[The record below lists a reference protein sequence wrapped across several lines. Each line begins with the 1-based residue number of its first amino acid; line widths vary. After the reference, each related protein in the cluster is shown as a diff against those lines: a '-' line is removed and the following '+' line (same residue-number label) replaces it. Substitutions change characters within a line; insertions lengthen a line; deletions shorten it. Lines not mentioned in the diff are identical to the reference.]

1 MIGSTAAVGGATPAV
16 VGLPYVLGY
25 QPRGNYQSAL
35 RATVEP
41 LLVRDTEIPPLLE
54 KMPVPDVPP
63 AAQLDEVDPPVM
75 TPASVSG
82 PGRTTTVVIDYL
94 ERHARNRDVGLRG
107 ERLVFD
113 YERRWLLERGRPDLA
128 DRVVHVSVELG
139 HGAGYDVSS
148 FLLDET
154 PHHIEVKAT
163 RGSISAPFLL
173 SANELRHALEHPGC
187 TRSTAYS
194 TWARVRGSTSSPGT
208 CRRSLTSHPCRI
220 RRGSRYPERGPRLA
234 TWVSMSSNDGR
245 RQH

>member
-82 PGRTTTVVIDYL
+82 PGRTTTVVID
-94 ERHARNRDVGLRG
+94 
-107 ERLVFD
+107 
-113 YERRWLLERGRPDLA
+113 
-128 DRVVHVSVELG
+128 
-139 HGAGYDVSS
+139 
-148 FLLDET
+148 
-154 PHHIEVKAT
+154 I
-163 RGSISAPFLL
+163 
-173 SANELRHALEHPGC
+173 
-187 TRSTAYS
+187 
-194 TWARVRGSTSSPGT
+194 
-208 CRRSLTSHPCRI
+208 
-220 RRGSRYPERGPRLA
+220 
-234 TWVSMSSNDGR
+234 
-245 RQH
+245 